1 MQAAASH
8 ARAGIFAV
16 LIGATSMLALPA
28 VSAAPPAEMFSG
40 STKNWIAPALPAVVS
55 ITTAKFVTDP
65 ERGGSLR
72 RAGEFGSGFIIDP
85 TGVIV
90 TNKHVIQG
98 ASDVVVILQD
108 QSRLHARPIYIGEAI
123 DLALLKVD
131 ARTPLPVLQF
141 GDSDQVQV
149 GDVVAAVGNPL
160 QLGGSASAGIV
171 SGLNRDIMS
180 SAYDNF
186 IQTDAA
192 INHGNSGGP
201 LIDGHGQ
208 VIGVNTAIYSP
219 TATSGSIG
227 IGFAAPSNDVKFVV
241 DEILRYG
248 KIQAG
253 WLGLD
258 AQTVTPPIAAGLGA
272 PDLRGSII
280 AHIQPKSPAMTAG
293 LRIGDVLLKVGDQ
306 RPLDSRA
313 LARAT
318 AETKPD
324 STVPLSVWR
333 EGKELTILAKLGEWQ
348 DHPMRG
354 SAAAMAQAGGGSGQ
368 AKMIPEDTR
377 NLGVRFARVSDD
389 VRHKLKLAP
398 EQKGAVVQDVALN
411 SPAADVGIRAGDL
424 VRRVQMS
431 QVDGPEDALRL
442 IKEAR
447 AHKLPYVLLLVQR
460 TDGFHWLPVAGVPG
474 ED

>member
-1 MQAAASH
+1 MRAAACRP
-8 ARAGIFAV
+8 RAAILAV
-16 LIGATSMLALPA
+16 LIGVCTSALPA
-28 VSAAPPAEMFSG
+28 ISATPATELFSG
-40 STKNWIAPALPAVVS
+40 SSKNWIAPVLPAVVS

-98 ASDVVVILQD
+98 ASEIIVILQD
-108 QSRLHARPIYIGEAI
+108 QSRLRAHPIYVGEAI

-131 ARTPLPVLQF
+131 AREKLPALQF
-141 GDSDQVQV
+141 GDSDAVQV

-171 SGLNRDIMS
+171 SGLNRDIRS

-241 DEILRYG
+241 DEIRRYG
-248 KIQAG
+248 EIHAG

-258 AQTVTPPIAAGLGA
+258 AQTVTPPIAAGLGD

-280 AHIQPKSPAMTAG
+280 AHIKPKSPAMAAG
-293 LRIGDVLLKVGDQ
+293 LRTGDVVLKVGDQ

-324 STVPLSVWR
+324 STVPLLVWR
-333 EGKELTILAKLGEWQ
+333 EGKEVTIPTKLGEWQ

-354 SAAAMAQAGGGSGQ
+354 SAAAMAKAGGGAGK
-368 AKMIPEDTR
+368 AKVIPEETR
-377 NLGVRFARVSDD
+377 NLGVRFTRLSEDL
-389 VRHKLKLAP
+389 RRKLKLAP
-398 EQKGAVVQDVALN
+398 EQKGAVVKDVALN
-411 SPAADVGIRAGDL
+411 SPAADVGIRAGDF

-431 QVDGPEDALRL
+431 SVDGPEEALRL

-460 TDGFHWLPVAGVPG
+460 TDGFHWLPVAGLPA